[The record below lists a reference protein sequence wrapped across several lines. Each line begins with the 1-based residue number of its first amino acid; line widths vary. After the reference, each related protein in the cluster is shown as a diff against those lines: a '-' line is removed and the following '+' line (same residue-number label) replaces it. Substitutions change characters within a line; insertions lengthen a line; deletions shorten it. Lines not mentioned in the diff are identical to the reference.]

1 MSFAGSRPQGHT
13 ARFALASGLLDQPEV
28 AYGPAQHSC
37 GETPATNRRRPPDA
51 KLRRHV
57 QPRRIRPRRCQGH
70 PHGPEDG
77 RGRGRMDGGG
87 RGACVLASVPGTVSA
102 AVQSLRNCFRES
114 LSQGLCLA
122 FHCHGVWQHCQERL
136 TCSGSS
142 ERRPA
147 PAPRPARETKTEGR
161 ACARSSGG
169 RPGGTGG
176 GRGHPCDLQMV
187 LSHCRAHFDR
197 RGGKRDVPRSTP
209 GFGLSLLEMQKATL
223 TW

>member
-1 MSFAGSRPQGHT
+1 MPFAGSRPQGHA
-13 ARFALASGLLDQPEV
+13 ARFALASGLLDQPKV

-57 QPRRIRPRRCQGH
+57 QPRRIRPRRCQG
-70 PHGPEDG
+70 
-77 RGRGRMDGGG
+77 MDVAVGGWTVGGG
-87 RGACVLASVPGTVSA
+87 GVRARKSVPRTVSA
-102 AVQSLRNCFRES
+102 AVRSPRNCFRES

-147 PAPRPARETKTEGR
+147 PAPRPARETRTESR

-169 RPGGTGG
+169 RPGGDGWRGG
-176 GRGHPCDLQMV
+176 GHPCDLQMV

-223 TW
+223 AW